1 VFAGQRYEEF
11 ELRNNGVSYQEI
23 SARGGGILSTMRAT
37 RATTKKNLLN
47 LAQARTDEFFR
58 QGVTTL
64 EIKSGYAL
72 NFKDEIKQLEVI
84 SQLRGPD
91 CISTFLGAHALPPE
105 FSNYK
110 DYLKFLSDKI
120 LPVVKRRKLASRVDI
135 YIEKGF
141 FPIAESHQ
149 YLQHAKQLG
158 FDLVIHADQLTLSG
172 GTQIAVDLNAKSA
185 DHVIQISEKEIKALA
200 ESEVTAILL
209 PAADLYMKCAYPPAR
224 SLIDKGARVALATDF
239 NPGSSPTQDL
249 SLVGLLA
256 RLYMKMTLPEVMS
269 AFTIGGAYAL
279 GEESRKGALVA
290 GYRADFIVS
299 AVEWRGLFY
308 QAGNNPIIKVFKS

>member
-1 VFAGQRYEEF
+1 
-11 ELRNNGVSYQEI
+11 
-23 SARGGGILSTMRAT
+23 
-37 RATTKKNLLN
+37 
-47 LAQARTDEFFR
+47 
-58 QGVTTL
+58 
-64 EIKSGYAL
+64 
-72 NFKDEIKQLEVI
+72 
-84 SQLRGPD
+84 
-91 CISTFLGAHALPPE
+91 
-105 FSNYK
+105 
-110 DYLKFLSDKI
+110 
-120 LPVVKRRKLASRVDI
+120 
-135 YIEKGF
+135 
-141 FPIAESHQ
+141 
-149 YLQHAKQLG
+149 
-158 FDLVIHADQLTLSG
+158 
-172 GTQIAVDLNAKSA
+172 
-185 DHVIQISEKEIKALA
+185 
-200 ESEVTAILL
+200 
-209 PAADLYMKCAYPPAR
+209 MKCAYPPAR